1 MDVSRSYHRSLIRLV
16 IVNALIKPI
25 WILGIDRWVQN
36 EVGASAYG
44 SYFSL
49 WGLTLTAGFLLDLG
63 LSTIV
68 QRAAADPRATPS
80 SLAGLFW
87 IKGLLLSLYLLA
99 IGLISCLHP
108 DLPTGWI
115 WGLAGIQALNSFYVY
130 LRAWVTAAQDFASDV
145 WFSVLDKIFLI
156 PICLL
161 WLSGSLS
168 LWAIRLDIFIAL
180 QLGSLLISIGVLG
193 LYFIRKRIRL
203 VGPFTLP
210 LTQLRQAWPYALIV
224 LLMSAHTR
232 LDGYWLYT
240 WSSVEEAGRF
250 AAGFRLWEGVNMF
263 GYLVASFL
271 LPYLSRHSSDIVL
284 VRTALRNAR
293 QGLLFLA
300 VFLMLFARWQAP
312 VLAELLY
319 PASATAVASLF
330 PYVFGCWVGYT
341 LVHVYGTALTAR
353 GDLFFFVSVLT
364 GALLLHVLLSAWWI
378 PDMGAMGSVRAAL
391 VSQVLAGSALMYG
404 VHRRIGGPQ
413 PLPSYLVIIF
423 TACLIW
429 FFTS

>member
-16 IVNALIKPI
+16 IANALIKPI

-68 QRAAADPRATPS
+68 QRTAADPRATPS

-87 IKGLLLSLYLLA
+87 IKGLLLSIYLVV
-99 IGLISCLHP
+99 IGLISWLHP
-108 DLPTGWI
+108 ELPGGWI
-115 WGLAGIQALNSFYVY
+115 WGIAGIQALNSLYVY
-130 LRAWVTAAQDFASDV
+130 LRAWVTAAQDFVSDV

-161 WLSGSLS
+161 WLSDSFS
-168 LWAIRLDIFIAL
+168 LWPIRLDIFIAL
-180 QLGSLLISIGVLG
+180 QLGSLLLSIGVLG

-210 LTQLRQAWPYALIV
+210 LAQLRQAWPYALIV

-232 LDGYWLYT
+232 LDGYWLSQ

-250 AAGFRLWEGVNMF
+250 AAGFRLWEAVNMF

-271 LPYLSRHSSDIVL
+271 LPYLSRHSSDTAL

-300 VFLMLFARWQAP
+300 VSLVLFALWQAP
-312 VLAELLY
+312 VLAALLY

-330 PYVFGCWVGYT
+330 PYLFGCWVGYS

-353 GDLFFFVSVLT
+353 GDLFFFLSVLT
-364 GALLLHVLLSAWWI
+364 GALLLHVFLSAWWV

-413 PLPSYLVIIF
+413 PLPSYLVVIF